1 MREEDPQLD
10 EEVRRVLDAIDAL
23 GAEDDPPAVR
33 AKRLTELLEK
43 WPETHARVRQMRQAA
58 LKEMQD
64 DGMSLRAISAETNI
78 SFGRVREIIQGV
90 TKRDK
95 SGRQAAPDAAPPPD
109 TP

>member
-1 MREEDPQLD
+1 M
-10 EEVRRVLDAIDAL
+10 LDAIHAL

-33 AKRLTELLEK
+33 AKRLTELLEQ

-64 DGMSLRAISAETNI
+64 GGMSLRAISAETDI

-95 SGRQAAPDAAPPPD
+95 PGKQAPAEDAPG